1 MLFSVLKVPGEV
13 EEVEV
18 AAWSSVH
25 QEPVV
30 RRTAAAAA
38 AGLRGE
44 VAPLVHR

>member
-25 QEPVV
+25 QEPVA
-30 RRTAAAAA
+30 RRTAAAA